1 MCVKLAPVEAVN
13 AVNPRPLAEMSLADA
28 VATMYAVADYMQA
41 NKIDPLPL
49 TPVDRLEGSTK
60 PTVNSGTEE
69 NSHDHAP
76 FRS

>member
-1 MCVKLAPVEAVN
+1 MCSLAPVEAVN

-49 TPVDRLEGSTK
+49 TPVDRLEGINEANRKFWNRGKQS
-60 PTVNSGTEE
+60 
-69 NSHDHAP
+69 
-76 FRS
+76 